1 MHACHVLASPAQQL
15 SPSRVTRGV
24 ALEYLARWLSE
35 THRDTLSA
43 HRAAATENLRAEA
56 KLVTRAQLSDAGS

>member
-1 MHACHVLASPAQQL
+1 MPHRL
-15 SPSRVTRGV
+15 SSSRVTRGV